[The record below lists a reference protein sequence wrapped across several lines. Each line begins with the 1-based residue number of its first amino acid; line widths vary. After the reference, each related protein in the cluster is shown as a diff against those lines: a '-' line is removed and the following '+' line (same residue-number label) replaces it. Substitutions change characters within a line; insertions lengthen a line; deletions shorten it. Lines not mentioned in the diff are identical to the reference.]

1 MTFVFSSFRDKELQ
15 EMIETM
21 GGKVNSSVSKNTNY
35 LVVKDDTALENKT
48 EKIKKAEDLGV
59 KIITR
64 INLVKLLN

>member
-35 LVVKDDTALENKT
+35 LVVKDDLGLENKT
-48 EKIKKAEDLGV
+48 EKIKKAEDLGF
-59 KIITR
+59 KIITKV
-64 INLVKLLN
+64 NLVKLLN